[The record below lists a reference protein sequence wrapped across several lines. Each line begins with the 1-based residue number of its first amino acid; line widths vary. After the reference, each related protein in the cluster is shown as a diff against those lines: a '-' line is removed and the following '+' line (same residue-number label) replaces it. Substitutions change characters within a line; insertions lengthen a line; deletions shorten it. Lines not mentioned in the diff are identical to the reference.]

1 MSALQPNGVPVTI
14 AGEER
19 KLLLSFSAIDHIQSN
34 YPGESVFGVLKKMLI
49 GPDSEKITCN
59 LLSVLWND
67 AITRDYMLNPEGG
80 LGHLYNPD
88 EIAYLVN
95 LDNKTQVQ
103 NSILQACRISI
114 PETDDDDEDEDDPN
128 MKGEA
133 DK

>member
-34 YPGESVFGVLKKMLI
+34 YPGESVFSVLKKMLI

-59 LLSVLWND
+59 LLSILWND

-103 NSILQACRISI
+103 NAILQACRISI
-114 PETDDDDEDEDDPN
+114 PEDADEDEDDDPN
-128 MKGEA
+128 MKRETL
-133 DK
+133 K